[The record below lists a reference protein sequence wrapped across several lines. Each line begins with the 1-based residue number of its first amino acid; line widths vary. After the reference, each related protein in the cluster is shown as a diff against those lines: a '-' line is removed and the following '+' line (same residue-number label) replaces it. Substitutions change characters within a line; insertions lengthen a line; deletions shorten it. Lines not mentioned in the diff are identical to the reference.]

1 MLRIL
6 TELTPEG
13 VKEEIRGIF
22 GAEAVEERD
31 NYLIVTHRRPP
42 SRTYVRIESTEEGTE
57 VEVGHEYSLIWF
69 SRILVLVYGLLI
81 AVSVVLRSR
90 LGILLTML
98 GALASYAAI
107 YAIYG
112 RREDRIRALI
122 TEALRGRVVEE

>member
-6 TELTPEG
+6 TELPPEG
-13 VKEEIRGIF
+13 VKEEIKSIF

-42 SRTYVRIESTEEGTE
+42 SRTYVRIEPTEAGTE

-69 SRILVLVYGLLI
+69 SRILVLVYGFLI
-81 AVSVVLRSR
+81 AVSVILRSR

-98 GALASYAAI
+98 GALASYVAI
-107 YAIYG
+107 YTIYG